1 MDERNRLEGTN
12 AARDKSM
19 SQDSSVLPELAA
31 SPKMA
36 STSSLGPA
44 HSVVKWRRRP
54 LIGPAQAH
62 SLDASSP
69 RKIVGKNPDR
79 QDPIQRNCPPPFRDR
94 LSLGPPRGTSHWSI
108 VRVFRSSPPK
118 MGRWHVFVHCLSQ
131 GARWGLVQRGGIKRK
146 KAPFGTP
153 PPYEHWTACYT
164 FRHTFNIRLPNNL
177 AKHAFKGGSE
187 LILYLITH

>member
-1 MDERNRLEGTN
+1 
-12 AARDKSM
+12 
-19 SQDSSVLPELAA
+19 
-31 SPKMA
+31 MA

-44 HSVVKWRRRP
+44 HGVVKWRRRP
-54 LIGPAQAH
+54 LIGPAHPH

-69 RKIVGKNPDR
+69 HKIVGKNPDR
-79 QDPIQRNCPPPFRDR
+79 ARSDPKELSSPFSVRALSRTTSGD
-94 LSLGPPRGTSHWSI
+94 LSLVHRPGFQKFST
-108 VRVFRSSPPK
+108 K
-118 MGRWHVFVHCLSQ
+118 MGRWHVFVDCLSQ

-146 KAPFGTP
+146 MAPLRTP

-177 AKHAFKGGSE
+177 AKHAFKGESE